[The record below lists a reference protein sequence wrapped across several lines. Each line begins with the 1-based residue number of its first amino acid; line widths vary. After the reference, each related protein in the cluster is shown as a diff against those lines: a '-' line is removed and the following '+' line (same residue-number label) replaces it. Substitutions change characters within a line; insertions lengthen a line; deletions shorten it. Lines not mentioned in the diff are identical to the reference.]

1 MTLKCED
8 DYDKLSEGDDLYIE
22 GFEEAIRS
30 SDTAVLVNRK
40 NGARVELSLNFTPR
54 QREIL
59 LAGGTL
65 NYTRQNGSS
74 K

>member
-1 MTLKCED
+1 MTLVCEE
-8 DYDKLSEGDDLYIE
+8 DYDKLGEGDDLYIE
-22 GFEEAIRS
+22 NFRDAIAKA
-30 SDTAVLVNRK
+30 DKAILVNRN
-40 NGARVELSLNFTPR
+40 NGARVELSLNFTAR

-65 NYTRQNGSS
+65 NYTKLQS